1 MQTIIAY
8 GRTWVWN
15 ESLTVNVWEHND
27 CVYCY
32 TLGEPTRR
40 AFVESIPDILE
51 YWEES

>member
-8 GRTWVWN
+8 GRTWEWN
-15 ESLTVNVWEHND
+15 ESLTVNVWEHDDN
-27 CVYCY
+27 VYCY
-32 TLGEPTRR
+32 TLPEATRR